1 MHDGRFPPPFF
12 KASLLILND
21 SNSDTTIKFYSAEDE
36 YGEFSNFARYSIS
49 MKGKT
54 WPTSEHY
61 FQAQKFVD
69 AIYREKIRKANTPA
83 IAARLGR
90 ARTEKLRPDW
100 ESVKVQV
107 MRDAVTAKF
116 QQHEDL
122 RAMLLSTGSAKLIE
136 DTTDD
141 SYWGCGSDGRG
152 KNMLGRILMEVR
164 ATLAQ

>member
-1 MHDGRFPPPFF
+1 MHECRFFRTDDP
-12 KASLLILND
+12 ILNN
-21 SNSDTTIKFYSAEDE
+21 SNSDTMIKFYSTEDA

-49 MKGKT
+49 IKGKT

-61 FQAQKFVD
+61 FQAQKFAD
-69 AIYREKIRKANTPA
+69 AAYREKIRKANTPA

-107 MRDAVTAKF
+107 MRDALVAKF
-116 QQHEDL
+116 AQHEEL
-122 RAMLLSTGSAKLIE
+122 KVLLLSTGEAKLIE
-136 DTTDD
+136 DTSDD
-141 SYWGCGSDGRG
+141 DYWGCGSDGRG

-164 ATLAQ
+164 AGLPTSS